1 MEINILALLIILG
14 INLLISP
21 FLIYALGRFRFYKQG
36 ETTKEIESKRNK
48 KYYKHLLSNMHTPST
63 FGILLVLN
71 LLIVTLLFKT
81 SGTFRIVSLVAIILG
96 LLGFADDLYEFF
108 YYKKTGRWGFKARY
122 KMFIQILTFFGLAYI
137 LTNSLLV
144 SIPLSLIFAFILNS
158 FNITDGLDGLA
169 AGTALPTFAVFTYLE
184 YLNYG
189 TSDIFFLL
197 LLVIGFLVV
206 FLIFNIK
213 PAKVFL
219 GDSGSYALGAI
230 LAFLTFRYNI
240 FFTIPLI
247 TVFLVEG
254 ISSLLQILSLG
265 IFKRRVFKI
274 APLHLHLLNSGWSQW
289 KVILTSWGT
298 QAIIAILTFLAITY
312 VR

>member
-21 FLIYALGRFRFYKQG
+21 FLIYALGRFGFYKQG

-81 SGTFRIVSLVAIILG
+81 SGTFKIVSLVAIILG

-122 KMFIQILTFFGLAYI
+122 KMFIQVLTFLGLAYI

-144 SIPLSLIFAFILNS
+144 SISLSLIFAFILNS

-169 AGTALPTFAVFTYLE
+169 AGTALPSFAVFTYLE

-197 LLVIGFLVV
+197 LLVVGFLVV
-206 FLIFNIK
+206 LLIFNIK

-219 GDSGSYALGAI
+219 GDSGSYAVGAI

-254 ISSLLQILSLG
+254 ISSLLQILSLK

-298 QAIIAILTFLAITY
+298 QAIIAILTFFAITY

>member
-21 FLIYALGRFRFYKQG
+21 FLIYALGRFGFYKQG

-81 SGTFRIVSLVAIILG
+81 SGTFKIVSLVAIILG

-169 AGTALPTFAVFTYLE
+169 AGTALPSFAVFTYLE

-197 LLVIGFLVV
+197 LLVVGFLVV

-219 GDSGSYALGAI
+219 GDSGSYAVGAI

-254 ISSLLQILSLG
+254 ISSLLQILSLK

-289 KVILTSWGT
+289 KVIIIAWGT
-298 QAIIAILTFLAITY
+298 QAIIAILTFFAITY

>member
-289 KVILTSWGT
+289 KVIIIAWGT
-298 QAIIAILTFLAITY
+298 QAIIAILTFFAITY

>member
-21 FLIYALGRFRFYKQG
+21 FLIYALGRFGFYKQG

-81 SGTFRIVSLVAIILG
+81 SGTFKIVSLVAIILG

-254 ISSLLQILSLG
+254 ISSLLQILSLK

-289 KVILTSWGT
+289 KVIIIAWGT
-298 QAIIAILTFLAITY
+298 QAIIAILTFFAITY

>member
-21 FLIYALGRFRFYKQG
+21 FLIYALGRFGFYKQG

-81 SGTFRIVSLVAIILG
+81 SGTFKIVSLVAIILG

>member
-1 MEINILALLIILG
+1 
-14 INLLISP
+14 
-21 FLIYALGRFRFYKQG
+21 
-36 ETTKEIESKRNK
+36 
-48 KYYKHLLSNMHTPST
+48 
-63 FGILLVLN
+63 
-71 LLIVTLLFKT
+71 
-81 SGTFRIVSLVAIILG
+81 
-96 LLGFADDLYEFF
+96 
-108 YYKKTGRWGFKARY
+108 
-122 KMFIQILTFFGLAYI
+122 
-137 LTNSLLV
+137 
-144 SIPLSLIFAFILNS
+144 
-158 FNITDGLDGLA
+158 
-169 AGTALPTFAVFTYLE
+169 
-184 YLNYG
+184 
-189 TSDIFFLL
+189 
-197 LLVIGFLVV
+197 LVIGFLVV

-254 ISSLLQILSLG
+254 ISSLLQILSLK

-289 KVILTSWGT
+289 KVIIIAWGT
-298 QAIIAILTFLAITY
+298 QAIIAILTFFAITY